1 MTPHDVI
8 YGVLERSVG
17 FNKADKLTTE
27 ILERLAAQAFVVV
40 HADRVIQQAGKVS
53 VSRTLVESVL
63 EDAATWVQAN
73 YIVGVSEGVHPAMQ
87 KKYERDMEDIRALA
101 AELREAPNA

>member
-8 YGVLERSVG
+8 RGVLERVMDIHDAHDA
-17 FNKADKLTTE
+17 ADE

-40 HADRVIQQAGKVS
+40 HASAVIQQEGKVN
-53 VSRTLVESVL
+53 VTRRLVQDVL
-63 EDAATWVQAN
+63 VDAEWWVRSN
-73 YIVGVSEGVHPAMQ
+73 YVVYGQVHPAMQ
-87 KKYERDMEDIRALA
+87 RRYERDMEDIRALA